1 MLYTQDEVAVMIV
14 TYIYHSCYLL
24 EFSRFSVIFDF
35 YQDARKN
42 ENQFWVEDY
51 LLSKPE
57 DLYVFCTHSHA
68 DHFNPDVLEWK
79 AQKNNI
85 KYIFSKELLEA
96 DAVNDSSEDILFL
109 DKGDIFEDD
118 CLKAQAFGSTDIGG
132 SFLLTI
138 DGKLIF
144 HAGDLNNWHWNEE
157 VPKIEASGYENNY
170 LCELELLA
178 ESLKHLF
185 LAMFPIDPRLGKDYM
200 RGAEQFVR
208 RVSTDYFLPMHFGD
222 NYDQANAFEKFAR
235 QQNCNYLKITQ
246 KGESFKI

>member
-1 MLYTQDEVAVMIV
+1 MIV

-24 EFSRFSVIFDF
+24 EFSRFSIIFDF
-35 YQDARKN
+35 YQDVRKN
-42 ENQFWVEDY
+42 ENQFWVKDY

-68 DHFNPDVLEWK
+68 DHYTAEVLEWK
-79 AQKNNI
+79 SMKENI
-85 KYIFSKELLEA
+85 QFVFSKELL
-96 DAVNDSSEDILFL
+96 DAGIVEKSKEIVFL
-109 DKGDIFEDD
+109 DKLEVYEDKNI
-118 CLKAQAFGSTDIGG
+118 KAQAFGSTDIGG

-157 VPKIEASGYENNY
+157 VPKIEAAGYENNY
-170 LCELELLA
+170 LCELELVA
-178 ESLKHLF
+178 ESLEHLF

-222 NYDQANAFEKFAR
+222 HYDQVNAFEKFAR
-235 QQNCNYLKITQ
+235 QQNCNYLKITHQ
-246 KGESFKI
+246 GESFNI